1 MDILKNILSDLP
13 NMAEVKL
20 DDSIQLNQYR
30 IMNNIAANTDSNE
43 SHNYSFY
50 NEIVEINGVESKIQ
64 DILQEKKYSCLIELE
79 NYLAQFCVHIT
90 SVYEYFLTA

>member
-43 SHNYSFY
+43 SHN
-50 NEIVEINGVESKIQ
+50 
-64 DILQEKKYSCLIELE
+64 
-79 NYLAQFCVHIT
+79 
-90 SVYEYFLTA
+90 